1 MKVTL
6 EVDDVDSL
14 TGGDRS
20 VLESLMRDEYV
31 RMSIGLLLSRRD
43 PDGHTWVVFVQE
55 VEA

>member
-6 EVDDVDSL
+6 EVDDIDSF

-20 VLESLMRDEYV
+20 VLESLMRKS
-31 RMSIGLLLSRRD
+31 MLALGLLLTRED
-43 PDGHTWVVFVQE
+43 PDNHTWVVYVTE